1 VRAFVVGPGIVGSEV
16 CRELLGAT
24 DVDELTVGTR
34 CSRPI
39 GRLSSLGGRISYRL
53 AGRVDIPA
61 GADVVVIAQP
71 YGVLNLARRALDAGA
86 HVVAAVDHPD
96 HVRALLRLD
105 GAARAAGR
113 TIAVGTTMAPGLSCV
128 LARYASRR
136 LDRVSEIHV
145 ASFGTGG
152 PACARRHHAALRS
165 IAHEWR
171 RGEWR
176 WHAGGSGRE
185 LVWFPEPVAGAD
197 CYRAGLA
204 DPLLLVPAFP
214 GVEWVTARL
223 QATRRD
229 RLTSPLPML
238 RPPHPQG
245 LVGAVRVQVSGWV
258 GGAVEAVIVGSQGRP
273 GRLAGVVAATA
284 ARWAASG
291 RLARV
296 GAGGL
301 AELVREPGPFLRD
314 VAEAGV
320 PISVFEG
327 LGPGEVGAG
336 V

>member
-1 VRAFVVGPGIVGSEV
+1 MRALVAGPGVVGSEASRV
-16 CRELLGAT
+16 LLGDPA
-24 DVDELTVGTR
+24 VEELIVGTR
-34 CSRPI
+34 RQRAN
-39 GRLSSLGGRISYRL
+39 GVMAKLGGRISYRL
-53 AGRVDIPA
+53 GGRVDVPA
-61 GADVVVIAQP
+61 GTDVVVIAQP
-71 YGVLNLARRALDAGA
+71 FGDVALARRALEAGA

-105 GAARAAGR
+105 GVARTAGR
-113 TIAVGTTMAPGLSCV
+113 TIAVGATMAPGLSCV
-128 LARYASRR
+128 LARYAGRQ

-171 RGEWR
+171 RGDWR

-185 LVWFPEPVAGAD
+185 LVWFPEPVGGAD

-258 GGAVEAVIVGSQGRP
+258 GGAVSAVIVGSQGRP

-284 ARWAASG
+284 ARWAAAG
-291 RLARV
+291 RLGRP

-301 AELVREPGPFLRD
+301 AELVREPGAFLRD
-314 VAEAGV
+314 VTAAGV